1 MAGIIV
7 QLKDGHL
14 TASWENNVGVRVNA
28 DISSLLILGD
38 DLEKI
43 LNPILSNL
51 RLKKPST
58 IKTQLRNVNAFGQAL
73 CHLGTKSLPVSDY
86 DWQKLIRDVHN
97 FIITRKD
104 SSASLKTRISSVWLT
119 TRGCFISLMEAGVIP
134 VSVYLPPIREA
145 LDAIDISAYQDRLIG
160 QKAPVKVNASE
171 KIDKLICSISLTRT
185 DADYLDEIRDTL
197 TTRRHLMFET
207 LRGYWSQIKA
217 NFDFGRKLR
226 SQVIWDDLKPLVE
239 KIPIRKYADHPANP
253 RNGIIGLANYLAV
266 IQHRYGG
273 CPPSDDDLRNLN
285 QEFEYLPRF
294 YSISPIRELA
304 KKYEIPDAPY
314 GRAGWSQR
322 NVLWWWQG
330 RLSHFDVSMICAL
343 LIMLHPSWTP
353 SSIMLSRI
361 TDRHG
366 KQYLELSDK
375 ESFYEVE
382 KPRAKAMKRESL
394 DPLAYEII
402 HSLIQ
407 EGADIREE
415 LRAKG
420 DSRASLLFL
429 PYGNTKI
436 SVPSP
441 SQGANYL
448 SGVRTKSTGTKWIWI
463 GMVYPELLTGG
474 LGKGT
479 LSFVK
484 IRNTEGVLEWF
495 RTKSLRAVAKKLGNT
510 EKVVLQH
517 YIPKPIIDA
526 WNTRMIRRFQNIW
539 ISAAAADEDF
549 LLDISDFSSLSDLHA
564 FLKDILK
571 LHASTDSPLAEILH
585 RRFDAR
591 LKKECNVS
599 STDDDTYAHL
609 HVAISKGALCALYS
623 YHATV
628 LNLGLS
634 EAALDKPDILTGLS
648 PRHFLALT
656 DILQSQ
662 LPLDKNPD
670 YVDCHFSAIKLAS
683 DPASRLKW
691 SKLWEV

>member
-7 QLKDGHL
+7 QLKDGQL

-38 DLEKI
+38 DLEKF

-51 RLKKPST
+51 RLKRSST
-58 IKTQLRNVNAFGQAL
+58 IKTQLRDVNAFGQAL

-86 DWQKLIRDVHN
+86 DWQKLIRDIHH
-97 FIITRKD
+97 FIITRAD
-104 SSASLKTRISSVWLT
+104 SSASLKTRISGVWLT
-119 TRGCFISLMEAGVIP
+119 IRGCLVSLMEAGVIP
-134 VSVYLPPIREA
+134 VSVYLPPVRET
-145 LDAIDISAYQDRLIG
+145 LDIIDISAYQDRLIG
-160 QKAPVKVNASE
+160 QKAPVKVNASDE
-171 KIDKLICSISLTRT
+171 IDKLICSISLKRT

-197 TTRRHLMFET
+197 TARRHLLFET
-207 LRGYWSQIKA
+207 LRGHWLQIKA

-226 SQVIWDDLKPLVE
+226 SQVIWDDIKPLLE
-239 KIPIRKYADHPANP
+239 KIPMRKNVDHPANP
-253 RNGIIGLANYLAV
+253 RNGMVGLANYLAV
-266 IQHRYGG
+266 IEHRYGG
-273 CPPSDDDLRNLN
+273 CPPSDHDLRKLN
-285 QEFEYLPRF
+285 QEFEYIPRF
-294 YSISPIRELA
+294 STISPICELA
-304 KKYEIPDAPY
+304 NKYEIPNAPY
-314 GRAGWSQR
+314 GRNGWSQR

-330 RLSHFDVSMICAL
+330 RLSHFDVSIICAL
-343 LIMLHPSWTP
+343 LIMIHPSWTP

-366 KQYLELSDK
+366 KQYLELSDDG
-375 ESFYEVE
+375 SFYEVE

-436 SVPSP
+436 SVSFP
-441 SQGANYL
+441 SQASSFL
-448 SGVRTKSTGTKWIWI
+448 SGVRTKSTGNKWIWI
-463 GMVYPELLTGG
+463 GMVYPELLSGG
-474 LGKGT
+474 LGEGT

-549 LLDISDFSSLSDLHA
+549 LLDVSDFSNLPDLHA
-564 FLKDILK
+564 FLKDILQ
-571 LHASTDSPLAEILH
+571 LHASTASPLAEILH
-585 RRFDAR
+585 RRFDVR
-591 LKKECNVS
+591 LKKEPSIRSNDD
-599 STDDDTYAHL
+599 STNAHL
-609 HVAISKGALCALYS
+609 HVAISKGALTALYS
-623 YHATV
+623 YQATI

-634 EAALDKPDILTGLS
+634 DATLDKQDVLTGLS

-662 LPLDKNPD
+662 LPEDKNPD
-670 YVDCHFSAIKLAS
+670 YVECHFAAIRFAS
-683 DPASRLKW
+683 DPTMRLKW
-691 SKLWEV
+691 AELLEA